1 MKTFSLL
8 AGLLLLAVVPGMA
21 GGVRFTFAVPEF
33 EGRVSL
39 GVFDASGKLVR
50 ILARQAPESSFIAG
64 LDGLIAPWDG
74 RNDAGEPVPPGTYAA
89 RGYFVG
95 NAVKSEG
102 IAFHFNDWI
111 ESEDSPP
118 VVDLAVS
125 GISGDVLHLTGHLLR
140 PGTSGE
146 QVALTYSDKLEIV
159 PSSAEEAEPPS
170 AEAQPF
176 SWQGR
181 VLIQGPERE
190 LLVSDGR
197 SVSARASDLPQAIP
211 VEDDLRVRFLFAGNR
226 ENFWMIARHE
236 RAGIKSPVFVRQ
248 YSFRGEL
255 LRQLTNAFDAES
267 LCAAANSESLYL
279 MSRLE
284 AGALAV
290 RGLRPLASES
300 RPAGEPVDW
309 EIFFEKS
316 SQECANFG
324 LVAGQLVPDAGQAAQ
339 SDKVSIQL
347 ASSTFLPQ
355 GGRLPL
361 RAGKLGEVVWLV
373 DEKDIPVYPVSTL
386 RDAGRFVLEGGKS
399 GLVTA
404 YIGNGAVVAEYE
416 IKGLGQIAPIDAGET
431 DVR

>member
-1 MKTFSLL
+1 
-8 AGLLLLAVVPGMA
+8 MA

-33 EGRVSL
+33 EGRISL

-50 ILARQAPESSFIAG
+50 TLARQAPESSFIAG
-64 LDGLIAPWDG
+64 LDGLVAQWDG
-74 RNDAGEPVPPGTYAA
+74 RNDAGEPVPPGTYSA

-95 NAVKSEG
+95 HAVKSEG

-118 VVDLAVS
+118 VVDIAVT

-146 QVALTYSDKLEIV
+146 QVSLTYSDKLEIV
-159 PSSAEEAEPPS
+159 PSSAEEAEPPL

-197 SVSARASDLPQAIP
+197 SVSGRASDLPQTIP
-211 VEDDLRVRFLFAGNR
+211 MEDDLRVRFLFAGNR

-255 LRQLTNAFDAES
+255 LRQLTDAFDAES

-279 MSRLE
+279 MSRSESDELT
-284 AGALAV
+284 V
-290 RGLRPLASES
+290 RGLRPLAGEA
-300 RPAGEPVDW
+300 RPEGEPVDW

-316 SQECANFG
+316 SRKCANFG
-324 LVAGQLVPDAGQAAQ
+324 LVNGQLMPDAGQTSQ
-339 SDKVSIQL
+339 SDKADIRL
-347 ASSTFLPQ
+347 ATSALLPQ
-355 GGRLPL
+355 GGKLTL
-361 RAGKLGEVVWLV
+361 RAGKQGEVVWLV
-373 DEKDIPVYPVSTL
+373 DEKGLPVYPISTL
-386 RDAGRFVLEGGKS
+386 RDAGRFVLQGGKS
-399 GLVTA
+399 GLITA

-416 IKGLGQIAPIDAGET
+416 IKGLGQIAPIDAGEA
-431 DVR
+431 DIR